1 MRCVLPRWHIPP
13 SLVRVGPRH
22 HSERERIAGR
32 SSSNGRDDDRRRS
45 VRVRLGAPRRSSIR
59 QCSRFLR
66 ASLVADPGRVRG
78 RCPSSRFWGLPARV
92 QDAVSSVV
100 ISIGL
105 AAGVWFLVQGVRTRR
120 AEFREQ
126 QRDCRNR
133 GAVPPRYFWSPWAIF
148 GWTAA
153 LGGLVVVVGG
163 MAVASAIAAMLGF
176 QTQEEVDRASQTAAS
191 AITAG
196 IFALVP
202 VAAAL
207 GAVALVASAQRTLRA
222 AGFCFLT
229 HSRMD
234 R

>member
-1 MRCVLPRWHIPP
+1 MKCAASCQGGTSPLGFEWARGITAKGSELQVEAVATGAMMI
-13 SLVRVGPRH
+13 VGG
-22 HSERERIAGR
+22 ACGF
-32 SSSNGRDDDRRRS
+32 
-45 VRVRLGAPRRSSIR
+45 VWAPRVAPRYGSASVFYGRAWLLILAAFGALPVVSI
-59 QCSRFLR
+59 L
-66 ASLVADPGRVRG
+66 
-78 RCPSSRFWGLPARV
+78 GLPARV

-176 QTQEEVDRASQTAAS
+176 QTQEEVNRASQTAAS

-207 GAVALVASAQRTLRA
+207 GLWRWWRLRSEPSELLVSV
-222 AGFCFLT
+222 
-229 HSRMD
+229 S
-234 R
+234 